1 MPEVIEVL
9 TYLDFLKKR
18 IKGEIISDI
27 RILNGRYK
35 THGPF
40 EGFHALQ
47 HVLPLR
53 VTDIQSK
60 GKFLYITF
68 ENGMVLFSTLGL
80 SGGWIWETHD
90 KFEFITIRERITKA
104 EREAYHQASIKHR
117 NVEFKTAHG
126 TLYYSDLLSFG
137 TLKVVD
143 SSEVEG
149 KLRSLGPDLTEI
161 SWEEFRDRIDTVKG
175 DKLIGNVLMNQ
186 RIVSGIGNY
195 LRADILWLCKISPF
209 RKMEDLS
216 TADRK
221 KIWKNSRFLAWAK
234 YDYKKGLRL
243 GAIPEMHPKRPEDY
257 DRDFYVY
264 HQETD
269 PAGRPVKS
277 ERLFE
282 GSQVRYIFW
291 VPSIQI

>member
-9 TYLDFLKKR
+9 TYLDFLTKR
-18 IKGEIISDI
+18 IKGKTITNIK
-27 RILNGRYK
+27 ILKGRYK
-35 THGPF
+35 THEPF
-40 EGFHALQ
+40 EGYEELRKA
-47 HVLPLR
+47 LPLR
-53 VTDIQSK
+53 VTNLQSK

-80 SGGWIWETHD
+80 SGGWIWETKGD
-90 KFEFITIRERITKA
+90 FEFITILEKISKEQRN
-104 EREAYHQASIKHR
+104 AYHQGSIKHR
-117 NVEFKTAHG
+117 NVEFQTTDG
-126 TLYYSDLLSFG
+126 TLYYSDMLSFG

-143 SSEVEG
+143 SSEVEA
-149 KLRSLGPDLTEI
+149 KLRMLGPDITEI
-161 SWEEFRDRIDTVKG
+161 TWETFHDRLETVKG

-186 RIVSGIGNY
+186 KVLSGIGNY

-209 RKMEDLS
+209 RKMETLS
-216 TADRK
+216 TTDLKR
-221 KIWKNSRFLAWAK
+221 IWKHARFLAWAK

-243 GAIPEMHPKRPEDY
+243 GAIPETHVKRPEDY

-269 PAGRPVKS
+269 PQGRPVKS
-277 ERLFE
+277 EKLFE

-291 VPSIQI
+291 VPGWQV

>member
-18 IKGEIISDI
+18 IKGEIIRDI
-27 RILNGRYK
+27 RILKGRYK

-40 EGFHALQ
+40 EGYDAL
-47 HVLPLR
+47 HRALPLR

-68 ENGMVLFSTLGL
+68 TNGMVLFSTLGL
-80 SGGWIWETHD
+80 SGGWLWETNGD
-90 KFEFITIRERITKA
+90 FESITICERITKA
-104 EREAYHQASIKHR
+104 EREAYLEGSIKHR

-126 TLYYSDLLSFG
+126 TLYFYDMLSFG

-143 SSEVEG
+143 STEVDA
-149 KLRSLGPDLTEI
+149 KLRTLGPDLTEI
-161 SWEEFRDRIDTVKG
+161 SWEEFRDRMETAKG

-186 RIVSGIGNY
+186 RLVSGIGNY
-195 LRADILWLCKISPF
+195 LRADILWLSKISPF

-216 TADRK
+216 VAELKR
-221 KIWKNSRFLAWAK
+221 IWKNSRFLAWAK

-243 GAIPEMHPKRPEDY
+243 GAIPETHPKRPEDY

-264 HQETD
+264 RQETD
-269 PAGRPVKS
+269 PAGRPVRS

-291 VPSIQI
+291 VPGIQI